1 LFSRQTESAACPPQ
15 SGASSEADSGLLRF
29 APIPDNPLMG
39 KLLRVLGIDI
49 ASANWAANGSALLEF
64 DVEAQSFT
72 HVVTP
77 AIEWPVAEPM
87 TPQAL
92 ATAIDRSA
100 RACGVRAVSLDGP
113 QGWRDP
119 STLLHLPGVGRRC
132 EYESR
137 TQGRTGVFPQ
147 TYPSNQRSWIQFCT
161 QVFAALLEHPD
172 VYLAEADDAL
182 VPPETGYAI
191 LECFPTAAWRSSG
204 LLPLPAKSKRPP
216 LTPYA
221 LNLKN
226 AYGLPL
232 DEAGITSHDDLQA
245 LVAALPAAAVVG
257 GPAEPVRTGVPSS
270 TRITESGVLR
280 LEGFIWNVRPRRPAG
295 ITNVVHQSTASN
307 PVAKRGMAALRVT
320 QKVIEQVHVVG
331 PSQMQLTTV
340 GLPHGM
346 KTAPVKVT
354 FVFDGEPY
362 SLVVGDTHAV
372 WRSHQDAETLQGFES
387 LFAQLAES
395 PDRWSPVNL
404 VTSPSNDDNVKQP
417 LARLLGE
424 RPDDPVGILAEA
436 APLSRR
442 DRVYVP
448 LDSTEQW
455 KRYLASQDHWRPG
468 YSAYE
473 LAHSWMA
480 ARLTARGLPPSVQ
493 SALDVVPEL
502 EGVNVVLAFPE
513 YKTALEGGARDSQT
527 DLWWLGTCRSVLLSV
542 AVEGK
547 VREPFGETIAAWL
560 AKASARSAK
569 PRRLG
574 ALLGELGID
583 PSRPVDHLHYQLLH
597 RTAAAVIEARRSRA
611 PIAVMLVH
619 SFHGSLHFDAYRE
632 FSALFG
638 EEIRHTGV
646 HRAAILGDVT
656 LYLGWIKDAIKGG
669 TEHQSDR
676 EAPIY
681 SM

>member
-1 LFSRQTESAACPPQ
+1 ME
-15 SGASSEADSGLLRF
+15 
-29 APIPDNPLMG
+29 
-39 KLLRVLGIDI
+39 KLQRVLGIDI

-64 DVEAQSFT
+64 DVDAQSFT
-72 HVVTP
+72 KVLMP
-77 AIEWPVAEPM
+77 AIDWPVADPM

-92 ATAIDRSA
+92 ATVIDRSA
-100 RACGVRAVSLDGP
+100 RACGVCAVSLDGP

-119 STLLHLPGVGRRC
+119 STPIHVPGVGRRC

-137 TQGRTGVFPQ
+137 TQGKTGVFPQ
-147 TYPSNQRSWIQFCT
+147 TYPSNQRTWIHFCT
-161 QVFAALLEHPD
+161 QVFAVLLAHPD
-172 VYLAEADDAL
+172 VSLAEADVAL

-232 DEAGITSHDDLQA
+232 DEAAVTSHDDLQA
-245 LVAALPAAAVVG
+245 LVAALSAAAVVG
-257 GPAEPVRTGVPSS
+257 GPAERVRTGVRSS
-270 TRITESGVLR
+270 TQTTQTGDLR
-280 LEGFIWNVRPRRPAG
+280 LEGFIWNVRPRRPTGAPNA
-295 ITNVVHQSTASN
+295 IHQPTASN
-307 PVAKRGMAALRVT
+307 AVADRGTALRVT
-320 QKVIEQVHVVG
+320 QRVIEQVNVRG
-331 PSQMQLTTV
+331 ASQMQLTTI
-340 GLPHGM
+340 GLPAGS
-346 KTAPVKVT
+346 KTAPVRVT
-354 FVFDGEPY
+354 IVFEGEPY

-372 WRSHQDAETLQGFES
+372 WRSHQDKETLQGFES

-395 PDRWSPVNL
+395 PDRWTPITL
-404 VTSPSNDDNVKQP
+404 VISDSRDDDVKQP
-417 LARLLGE
+417 LARMLGE
-424 RPDDPVGILAEA
+424 RLDVPLESLTEA
-436 APLSRR
+436 APVSRR

-455 KRYLASQDHWRPG
+455 KRYLASQDRWRQG

-480 ARLTARGLPPSVQ
+480 ARFSARGLPTSVQ
-493 SALDVVPEL
+493 SAFDAVPEL
-502 EGVNVVLAFPE
+502 EGANVVLAFPE

-527 DLWWLGTCRSVLLSV
+527 DLWWLGTCKSGLLSV

-547 VREPFGETIAAWL
+547 VREPFGETIGVWL

-569 PRRLG
+569 PTRLA
-574 ALLGELGID
+574 ALLRELGID

-597 RTAAAVIEARRSRA
+597 RTAAAVIEARRYRA

-632 FSALFG
+632 FSALFD
-638 EEIRHTGV
+638 EELGHTGV

-656 LYLGWIKDAIKGG
+656 LYLGWIKDTIRAGI
-669 TEHQSDR
+669 EHQSNR
-676 EAPIY
+676 ESPNS